1 MSSASPSGGRTS
13 VADLWIGGA
22 ATASSGGRLAVTD
35 PASGERF
42 DDVPE
47 ATADEV
53 GAAVAAAAEAFATW
67 RRTDAA
73 ERAGHLRALADAAEA
88 AAGDLV
94 ALLTREQGKPTLEA
108 QGELRHFLGGLR
120 YYAEAATKVR
130 GSYQELPSQFGPAYG
145 LVVRRPFGVVGAI
158 TPWNFP
164 LTLLGNKLGPAL
176 AAGNTVVA
184 KPAET
189 TPLTT
194 LRVAELAAEAG
205 LPPGV
210 LNVVT
215 GGPATGAALVAHPG
229 VRRLAFTGQTATGQ
243 RIMETAGPALKHV
256 SLELGGSDPAIVLDD
271 ADLDAAVKNI
281 QIGRYWNCGQA
292 CLAPKRAYVQAG
304 VYDAFVEQLASR
316 VGRYEPGPGTTRAE
330 TPKLRIGPL
339 HTAGQRDLL
348 AAQLADAVD
357 RGAKVVIGGESLDG
371 PGHFFQPAVVVDVP
385 PDSRLA
391 TEEVFG
397 PVLPVWRVE
406 DLDEAIQRA
415 NATVYGLGSSIWT
428 RDAVAIDRATREL
441 EAGVT
446 WVNQLHYGYD
456 ELPFGGTKQSGLG
469 REHGL
474 QALEEYTELKS
485 VVVGGLT
492 R

>member
-1 MSSASPSGGRTS
+1 M
-13 VADLWIGGA
+13 WIAGA
-22 ATASSGGRLAVTD
+22 ATAGAGARIAVAD
-35 PASGERF
+35 PATGQTVDE
-42 DDVPE
+42 VPA
-47 ATADEV
+47 ATAEEVDAAV
-53 GAAVAAAAEAFATW
+53 GAAASAFAAW
-67 RRTDAA
+67 RRTDAG
-73 ERAGHLRALADAAEA
+73 ERAAHLSRLADAAEA
-88 AAGDLV
+88 HAGELV

-120 YYAEAATKVR
+120 YYAEAATKLR

-145 LVVRRPFGVVGAI
+145 LVTRRPMGVVAAI

-164 LTLLGNKLGPAL
+164 LTLLANKVGPAL

-189 TPLTT
+189 TPLTS
-194 LRVAELAAEAG
+194 LRVAELAAGAG

-215 GGPATGAALVAHPG
+215 GGPDTGEALVAHPG
-229 VRRLAFTGQTATGQ
+229 VRRVAFTGQTSTGR
-243 RIMETAGPALKHV
+243 RIMELAGPALKHV
-256 SLELGGSDPAIVLDD
+256 SLELGGSDPTIVLAD

-292 CLAPKRAYVQAG
+292 CLAPKRAFVQAE
-304 VYDAFVEQLASR
+304 VYDAFLDQLVQR
-316 VGRYEPGPGTTRAE
+316 VGRYEPGPGETRAE
-330 TPKLRIGPL
+330 KPKLRIGPM
-339 HTAGQRDLL
+339 HTAAQRDLL
-348 AAQLADAVD
+348 VAQLAEAVD
-357 RGAKVVIGGESLDG
+357 RGAKVLVGGEALAG
-371 PGHFFQPAVVVDVP
+371 PGHFFEPAVVVDAP
-385 PDSRLA
+385 ADSRLA

-397 PVLPVWRVE
+397 PVLPVWKVGGVE
-406 DLDEAIQRA
+406 EAIELA
-415 NATVYGLGSSIWT
+415 NTTPYGLGSSIWT
-428 RDAVAIDRATREL
+428 RSAVAIDRATREL

-474 QALEEYTELKS
+474 EALAEYTELKS
-485 VVVGGLT
+485 VVVGGLA
-492 R
+492 

>member
-1 MSSASPSGGRTS
+1 
-13 VADLWIGGA
+13 VADMWIGGTAIAGSGQRLPVRDPATGATVDEVPA
-22 ATASSGGRLAVTD
+22 ATAA
-35 PASGERF
+35 
-42 DDVPE
+42 
-47 ATADEV
+47 EV
-53 GAAVAAAAEAFATW
+53 DAAVDAAAGAFAAW
-67 RRTDAA
+67 RRTDAG
-73 ERAGHLRALADAAEA
+73 ERAAQLSRLADAAEA
-88 AAGDLV
+88 HAGELV

-108 QGELRHFLGGLR
+108 QGELRHFLAGLR

-145 LVVRRPFGVVGAI
+145 LVVRRPLGVVGAI

-164 LTLLGNKLGPAL
+164 LTLLANKVGPAL

-194 LRVAELAAEAG
+194 LRVAQLATEVD

-215 GGPATGAALVAHPG
+215 GGPQTGEALVAHAG
-229 VRRLAFTGQTATGQ
+229 VRRVAFTGQTATGR
-243 RIMETAGPALKHV
+243 RIMELAGPALKHV
-256 SLELGGSDPAIVLDD
+256 SLELGGSDPTIVLGD

-292 CLAPKRAYVQAG
+292 CLAPKRAFVHAEVYQAFL
-304 VYDAFVEQLASR
+304 DRLVER
-316 VGRYEPGPGTTRAE
+316 VGRYEPGPGDTRAE
-330 TPKLRIGPL
+330 KPKLRIGPL
-339 HTAGQRDLL
+339 HTAAQRDLL
-348 AAQLADAVD
+348 VGQLKEAVD
-357 RGAKVVIGGESLDG
+357 RGAKVLVGGEVVDG
-371 PGHFFQPAVVVDVP
+371 PGHFFQPAVVVDAP
-385 PDSRLA
+385 DDSRLA

-406 DLDEAIQRA
+406 DLDEAIERA
-415 NATVYGLGSSIWT
+415 NATAYGLGSSIWT
-428 RDAVAIDRATREL
+428 RSAVAVDRATREL
-441 EAGVT
+441 DAGVT

-456 ELPFGGTKQSGLG
+456 ELPFGGTKQSGFG

-474 QALEEYTELKS
+474 EALAEYTEPKS
-485 VVVGGLT
+485 VVVGGLA
-492 R
+492 